1 MISRRRGG
9 SDADVHKQYVEELT
23 TKPTKIAL

>member
-1 MISRRRGG
+1 MISRRRGE
-9 SDADVHKQYVEELT
+9 SDADIHKQYVEELT